1 MVFPVVINWCESW
14 TIKKLSVKE
23 LMIFNSGVFTL
34 ESPLDWKEI
43 QSVYPKGNQSW
54 IFTGRT
60 DAEAETPV
68 LWLPDAKNW
77 LIGKDPD
84 AGKDWRWEEKQTQ
97 WTLVWLGSR
106 SWWWTGRPSV
116 LQSMGSQR
124 VGHNWATELN
134 LTDSSSCLE
143 KSHGQSTLAGY
154 SLWGC
159 KESDTTSRLNHPNI
173 WEGLSQT
180 MTNWAWI
187 WANSKR

>member
-1 MVFPVVINWCESW
+1 MCLYSHHS
-14 TIKKLSVKE
+14 LSCVNQFQKQRPDWNKQASICR
-23 LMIFNSGVFTL
+23 LLGLQPAKHQVQKHL
-34 ESPLDWKEI
+34 KCVPLNYE
-43 QSVYPKGNQSW
+43 
-54 IFTGRT
+54 
-60 DAEAETPV
+60 
-68 LWLPDAKNW
+68 
-77 LIGKDPD
+77 KDPD
-84 AGKDWRWEEKQTQ
+84 AGKDLRWEEKQTQ